1 MSFRPWIL
9 PIIITIIFIAI
20 SYFYFDIPIASYF
33 YEQRNSLIVSVASI
47 LTNLGEGVYYIV
59 PSLIL
64 FLYWRKRNPVYGK
77 TAFFIFATTASSGI
91 IVNLLKVFFARYRP
105 KMYFSEQLYG
115 FDWFH
120 TGASMASFPS
130 GHSTTA
136 MGVWFAFA
144 LLLPKYRYLLLS
156 IGVLIV
162 STRIIVTAHYL
173 SDTLAGSLL
182 GVIVTLICY
191 HFIFIKDKEPSRG

>member
-1 MSFRPWIL
+1 MNLRAWIL
-9 PIIITIIFIAI
+9 PIFAIIVFITI
-20 SYFYFDIPIASYF
+20 SYFYFDIPIALYF
-33 YEQRNSLIVSVASI
+33 HGIEDSLVVSIASV
-47 LTNLGEGVYYIV
+47 LTYLGEGIYYIV

-64 FLYWRKRNPVYGK
+64 FLYWRKRNPIYGK
-77 TAFFIFATTASSGI
+77 TALFIFATTASSGI
-91 IVNLLKVFFARYRP
+91 IVNVLKIFFARFRP

-173 SDTLAGSLL
+173 SDTVAGSLL

-191 HFIFIKDKEPSRG
+191 HFIFIREKEPIRV